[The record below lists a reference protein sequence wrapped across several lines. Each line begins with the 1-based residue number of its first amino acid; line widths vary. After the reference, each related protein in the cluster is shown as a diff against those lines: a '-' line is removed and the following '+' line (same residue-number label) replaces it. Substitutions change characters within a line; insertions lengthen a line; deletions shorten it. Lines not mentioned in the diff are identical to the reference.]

1 MHDSQKEWVDKIL
14 AGDRRAIARAISA
27 VESGEG
33 VALLKGLFPQAGRAY
48 VIGVTG
54 SPGVGK
60 STLVE
65 KLAGEYRAGGA
76 RLGIVAVDPTSPFSG
91 GAILGDRIRMQRLTT
106 DEEIGRASCRERG

>member
-1 MHDSQKEWVDKIL
+1 MHESQKEWVDKIL

-76 RLGIVAVDPTSPFSG
+76 RLVIVAVYPTSPFAAG
-91 GAILGDRIRMQRLTT
+91 GSRCYRVRTQ
-106 DEEIGRASCRERG
+106 